1 MNYELINSQLWIMHY
16 ELWMIAV
23 AFMLH
28 LHAIEHHTLYGI
40 HSITEYNKNIT

>member
-1 MNYELINSQLWIMHY
+1 MNYALWIMDDCSC
-16 ELWMIAV
+16 
-23 AFMLH
+23 FMLH